1 MVDYECKAPS
11 KGQLISEQICGA
23 LKFSKNATNALAT
36 KMGQKR
42 KIKAHYHENE
52 WIYTIWYNQMTL
64 FSWFDPF

>member
-52 WIYTIWYNQMTL
+52 
-64 FSWFDPF
+64 